1 MELDRENTE
10 TRSNVCKVSID
21 KGSSDKMLSCLSWSV
36 CGGEGGGFTGCEVH
50 RCDRL
55 WPKNWILGSREERD
69 RFGHDKTK
77 WRWRYMVIYGYSH
90 LLAII

>member
-36 CGGEGGGFTGCEVH
+36 CGGEGGG
-50 RCDRL
+50 
-55 WPKNWILGSREERD
+55 
-69 RFGHDKTK
+69 
-77 WRWRYMVIYGYSH
+77 IYRM
-90 LLAII
+90 